1 MFPVTTFKGQKV
13 AVFGL
18 ARTGIAAA
26 LALKAGG
33 AQVLAWDEGEAG
45 RAAAVAQGLTPVD
58 LSETAFEDMAAL
70 VMSPGVPI
78 YGPKQ
83 HWTVTKAEAAN
94 VPVMLSSLPV
104 NSMPFLKLS
113 VLPWSP

>member
-33 AQVLAWDEGEAG
+33 AQVLAWDDGEAG
-45 RAAAVAQGLTPVD
+45 RAAAIAQGLTPFD
-58 LSETAFEDMAAL
+58 LSETTFEDLAAL
-70 VMSPGVPI
+70 VMSP
-78 YGPKQ
+78 Q
-83 HWTVTKAEAAN
+83 RCLERAAIN
-94 VPVMLSSLPV
+94 PLLR
-104 NSMPFLKLS
+104 KR
-113 VLPWSP
+113 

>member
-33 AQVLAWDEGEAG
+33 A
-45 RAAAVAQGLTPVD
+45 P
-58 LSETAFEDMAAL
+58 
-70 VMSPGVPI
+70 
-78 YGPKQ
+78 
-83 HWTVTKAEAAN
+83 
-94 VPVMLSSLPV
+94 
-104 NSMPFLKLS
+104 
-113 VLPWSP
+113 